1 MNTTTYEV
9 LPIGNLDFSETD
21 GLKHLCFDQESITS
35 EYNSK
40 DRAFLVSAK
49 VKNDRT
55 QTVVFRIGTRGFI
68 GIMQFNQIKTQVL
81 DRAS

>member
-9 LPIGNLDFSETD
+9 LPIGNLDFSDTD
-21 GLKHLCFDQESITS
+21 GLKHLRFDKDSITS

-40 DRAFLVSAK
+40 DRAFWVSAK

-55 QTVVFRIGTRGFI
+55 KAVIFRIGIHGFASV
-68 GIMQFNQIKTQVL
+68 MQFDRIKRQVL

>member
-9 LPIGNLDFSETD
+9 LPIGNLDFSDTD
-21 GLKHLCFDQESITS
+21 GLKHLRFDKDSITS

-40 DRAFLVSAK
+40 DRAFWVSAK

-55 QTVVFRIGTRGFI
+55 KAGSYIQNRYSRICECYAI
-68 GIMQFNQIKTQVL
+68 
-81 DRAS
+81 